1 MDAVVRKSLKN
12 DSLRTV
18 QEAEKMT
25 VEIEVMMD
33 VILEFINPLSPMGFE
48 HAFGDQSD
56 CISDVKANAAE
67 ISNAWVPSI
76 VFDKRVTIILDVLVI
91 IW

>member
-1 MDAVVRKSLKN
+1 V
-12 DSLRTV
+12 
-18 QEAEKMT
+18 EKMT

-33 VILEFINPLSPMGFE
+33 VVLEFINPLSPMGFE
-48 HAFGDQSD
+48 YTFCNQSD
-56 CISDVKANAAE
+56 SFSDMKVNAVE

-76 VFDKRVTIILDVLVI
+76 VFDKGIIIVSNVFVI